1 MHNFVDTAD
10 TRIGFEVREAYG
22 YYPYKALEVF
32 SMSKLNETLNAPKTA
47 RLELKTTDFAK
58 DFIRKAAML
67 SGQDMTSF
75 IIASAFEKA
84 EAVMERHQR
93 IELSAQGFSRL
104 HEVLAVEES
113 VEPTRQLKDLM
124 RGTSADRSA

>member
-1 MHNFVDTAD
+1 
-10 TRIGFEVREAYG
+10 
-22 YYPYKALEVF
+22 
-32 SMSKLNETLNAPKTA
+32 MSKLNDSLNAPKTA
-47 RLELKTTDFAK
+47 RLELKTTDLAK

-104 HEVLAVEES
+104 QAILAAQES
-113 VEPTRQLKDLM
+113 IEPTQQLKDLM
-124 RGTSADRSA
+124 RGTTADRSA

>member
-1 MHNFVDTAD
+1 MQNY
-10 TRIGFEVREAYG
+10 IGTNIHGAALELRESYG
-22 YYPYKALEVF
+22 YHPYLIPEDPP
-32 SMSKLNETLNAPKTA
+32 MSKLADSLNAPKTA

-93 IELSAQGFSRL
+93 IELSSKGFSRL
-104 HEVLAVEES
+104 HDILSSDEHA
-113 VEPTRQLKDLM
+113 EPTQPLKALM
-124 RGTSADRSA
+124 RGTDAGLTD

>member
-1 MHNFVDTAD
+1 MQNFIDMAD
-10 TRIGFEVREAYG
+10 TRIGFEVRDAYG
-22 YYPYKALEVF
+22 YYPYKALEAF
-32 SMSKLNETLNAPKTA
+32 SMSKLDESLSAPKTA
-47 RLELKTTDFAK
+47 RLELKTTDIAK

-104 HEVLAVEES
+104 HEILAAEAI
-113 VEPTRQLKDLM
+113 VEPAQQLKDLM
-124 RGTSADRSA
+124 RGFSADRSA